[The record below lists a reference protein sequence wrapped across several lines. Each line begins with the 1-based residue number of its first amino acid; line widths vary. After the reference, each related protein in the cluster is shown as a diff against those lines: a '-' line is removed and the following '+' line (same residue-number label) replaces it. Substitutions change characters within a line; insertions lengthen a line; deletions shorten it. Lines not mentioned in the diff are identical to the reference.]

1 VAGAFDAQALLI
13 QRLRQQRERWVD
25 LGGGL
30 QVQVLVLRETE
41 MPQLRSRALVDIVVD
56 QAIGWRGFT
65 EAALLGA
72 HDGASDA
79 LPFSTELWDEVARN
93 NMDHVR
99 AVGDVLVQHATQVME
114 ARAAA
119 KKP

>member
-1 VAGAFDAQALLI
+1 MAGAFDAQALLI
-13 QRLRQQRERWVD
+13 QRLQQQRQRWVD

-30 QVQVLVLRETE
+30 AVQVLVLRETE
-41 MPQLRSRALVDIVVD
+41 MPQLRSRSLVDIVVD

-65 EAALLGA
+65 EATLLGA
-72 HDGASDA
+72 HDGASDP
-79 LPFSTELWDEVARN
+79 LPFSPDLWGEVARN
-93 NMDHVR
+93 SMDYVR

-114 ARAAA
+114 ERAAA